1 MVYSWPPVRRH
12 LHSRGIPREL
22 GEGKNELT
30 SVRLSTRTM
39 NKTNNK
45 PPTDTVSVH
54 SGRSTRSNQ
63 PPLAQRL
70 DDPESAFRRL
80 AQGKSTRPSSREA
93 SESRFGLPPSIG
105 RAGPSTEI
113 QPASSKIDAE
123 DPPRRR
129 HRRPTVSWNRTRQD
143 RHPTLQ
149 PAIAAL
155 PNRLRRRYGNG

>member
-12 LHSRGIPREL
+12 MHSRGIPREL

-63 PPLAQRL
+63 LPLAQRL

-80 AQGKSTRPSSREA
+80 AQGKSARPSSREA

-123 DPPRRR
+123 DPPAKSAPATNGELEPLPA
-129 HRRPTVSWNRTRQD
+129 RPTSNT
-143 RHPTLQ
+143 

-155 PNRLRRRYGNG
+155 PNRLRRRYGDG